1 MVTLPFGQGVAASAR
16 IGNLLGARAS
26 KMAAR
31 STHTAVGLAVLVGTG
46 VLVVLFALR
55 EQVGFAFTDEAS
67 VARAVA
73 DVLPYVAAFQIA
85 DGITQSTAGVLRGIG
100 KQHISALVCVRLP
113 RSPR

>member
-26 KMAAR
+26 TMAAR
-31 STHTAVGLAVLVGTG
+31 STHTAVGLAVLVGAA
-46 VLVVLFALR
+46 VLATLFAWR
-55 EQVGFAFTDEAS
+55 ESVAYLFTDDTA

-85 DGITQSTAGVLRGIG
+85 DGITQCVAMG
-100 KQHISALVCVRLP
+100 SASLK
-113 RSPR
+113 